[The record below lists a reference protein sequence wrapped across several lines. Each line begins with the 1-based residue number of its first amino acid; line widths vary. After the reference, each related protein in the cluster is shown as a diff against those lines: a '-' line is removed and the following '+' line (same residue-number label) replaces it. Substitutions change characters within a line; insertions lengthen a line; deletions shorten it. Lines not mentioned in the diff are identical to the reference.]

1 MTCLSDLSQGDWQ
14 EILLEEIYREDSDL
28 LKRLLEG
35 SAKGQLD
42 HFQIVHALIAAANR
56 YVDRVN
62 ALPALDDGF

>member
-1 MTCLSDLSQGDWQ
+1 MTCISELVQGDWQ

-28 LKRLLEG
+28 LKQLVEG
-35 SAKGQLD
+35 SAKRQLN
-42 HFQIVHALIAAANR
+42 HFEIVHALMDAANR